1 MSMIE
6 TSLVFSKTIPFV
18 NCRLNVEVYLKKPSN
33 STNQYYHIDYL
44 WTYQTDIR
52 DHPLYLDKVFIES
65 HLDGEILVKNQISDS
80 FVNMLGMSDIEL
92 KSCCGNKSVT
102 SYRISI
108 IKAISLFWD

>member
-44 WTYQTDIR
+44 LTYQTDIR
-52 DHPLYLDKVFIES
+52 DNPLYLDKVFMI
-65 HLDGEILVKNQISDS
+65 KNQLSDS
-80 FVNMLGMSDIEL
+80 FVNILGMSDVEL
-92 KSCCGNKSVT
+92 KSCCGSKSVT
-102 SYRISI
+102 SYRIRI